1 MPASIFARNE
11 KTVNILLDIGAFLAT
26 ARAGSFSAAGRD
38 LGVATSVITKRVRRL
53 EDHLKTQL
61 FVRTTRRLALTL
73 DGERLRPRLQLL
85 VGEIE
90 ETLATPNTQE
100 LGLTGSLRIK
110 APTTLTSMFFG
121 DICAAFQAA
130 NPRVKLE
137 IVLLDRSVNPL
148 EEGFDVAVGALPQSY
163 AYVIDHPLC
172 PYPRALCAAPSYF
185 ANRRRPKTPTEL
197 VGHECITFHTIGTTW
212 TFQLET
218 SALNVEI
225 TSNFT
230 ANDSRILL
238 AAARQGLGLAI
249 LPRFLTQSD
258 LDNGMLEE
266 VMPEFP
272 VEPLWVK
279 ASVPRIKMNRNV
291 VAEFIAYAQKRFAQG
306 IPTQDIPAF

>member
-1 MPASIFARNE
+1 
-11 KTVNILLDIGAFLAT
+11 VNILLDIGAFLAT

-38 LGVATSVITKRVRRL
+38 LGVATSVITKRVKRL
-53 EDHLKTQL
+53 EEHLNTQL

-90 ETLATPNTQE
+90 ETLATPNTHE

-130 NPRVKLE
+130 NPRVKME
-137 IVLLDRSVNPL
+137 VVLIDRSVNPL

-172 PYPRALCAAPSYF
+172 PYPRVLCASRGYLAS
-185 ANRRRPKTPTEL
+185 RKLPKMPTEL
-197 VGHECITFHTIGTTW
+197 VGHACITFHTIGTTW
-212 TFQLET
+212 TFQMET
-218 SALNVEI
+218 STLNVEI

-230 ANDSRILL
+230 ANDSRVLL

-249 LPRFLTQSD
+249 LPRFLAQSD
-258 LDNGMLEE
+258 LDSGVLEE

-279 ASVPRIKMNRNV
+279 ASVPRIKMNKV
-291 VAEFIAYAQKRFAQG
+291 VVSEFVSYVQKRFAEGVPDQV
-306 IPTQDIPAF
+306 IPAF

>member
-1 MPASIFARNE
+1 M
-11 KTVNILLDIGAFLAT
+11 NILLDIGAFLAT

-38 LGVATSVITKRVRRL
+38 LGVATSVITKRVKRL
-53 EDHLKTQL
+53 EEHLNTQL
-61 FVRTTRRLALTL
+61 FVRTTRRLALTV

-90 ETLATPNTQE
+90 DTLASPNQQE
-100 LGLTGSLRIK
+100 AGLTGALRIK
-110 APTTLTSMFFG
+110 APTTLASMFFG
-121 DICAAFQAA
+121 DICAAFQAE
-130 NPRVKLE
+130 NPRVKIE
-137 IVLLDRSVNPL
+137 IVLIDRSVNPL
-148 EEGFDVAVGALPQSY
+148 EEGFDVAVGALPQSH

-172 PYPRALCAAPSYF
+172 PYPRLLCAAPGYF
-185 ANRRRPKTPTEL
+185 AARRRPKDPTEL

-212 TFQLET
+212 TFQMET

-249 LPRFLTQSD
+249 LPRFLAQAD
-258 LDNGMLEE
+258 LDSGRLEE

-279 ASVPRIKMNRNV
+279 ALVPRIKMNKSV
-291 VAEFIAYAQKRFAQG
+291 VTEFIAYVQKRLADG
-306 IPTQDIPAF
+306 IPEQAIPAF

>member
-1 MPASIFARNE
+1 M
-11 KTVNILLDIGAFLAT
+11 NILLDIGAFLAT

-38 LGVATSVITKRVRRL
+38 LGVATSVVTKRVKRL
-53 EDHLKTQL
+53 EEHLNTQL
-61 FVRTTRRLALTL
+61 FVRTTRRLALTM

-90 ETLATPNTQE
+90 DTLAAPNQQDV
-100 LGLTGSLRIK
+100 GLTGALRIK
-110 APTTLTSMFFG
+110 APTTLSSMFFG
-121 DICAAFQAA
+121 DICAAFQAE
-130 NPRVKLE
+130 NPRVKIE
-137 IVLLDRSVNPL
+137 IVLIDRSVNPL

-163 AYVIDHPLC
+163 AYVIDYPLC
-172 PYPRALCAAPSYF
+172 PYPRLLCAAPGYF
-185 ANRRRPKTPTEL
+185 ASRRRPKDPTEL

-212 TFQLET
+212 TFQMET
-218 SALNVEI
+218 SPLNVEI

-249 LPRFLTQSD
+249 LPRFLAQAD
-258 LDNGMLEE
+258 LDSGRLEE

-279 ASVPRIKMNRNV
+279 ALVPRIKANKSV
-291 VAEFIAYAQKRFAQG
+291 VSEFISYVQKRLATG
-306 IPTQDIPAF
+306 IPDQAIPAF